1 MLESETKRN
10 YTETAPI
17 SSLPRTGQPIWRSL
31 NKYHTLGGI
40 LLLALVAILY
50 GGVFRGMS
58 ADWLQEETAAYCI
71 LVPPIAMG
79 VALSRRKQIAA
90 IPAEPNLWGLALL
103 AGGCLLFLLGIAGAD
118 EFTQRI
124 SFLGVLAGLIWTFW
138 GVARLKALAFPL
150 GLLATMVPLPGLL
163 NDRIAVPLQLLASQ
177 AASTILQMAGK
188 SVYVDGNIIQLSSTT
203 LGVAEACSGLSS
215 LSALFI
221 GSLLVGFL
229 NCSSIAARLVLVAF
243 SIPVAVFVNILRVTG
258 TAVVADYDERY
269 ATGFYHSLSGWMVFL
284 VGYLALWYLALL
296 LSRIF
301 DKQKEH

>member
-10 YTETAPI
+10 LTDTSPLSTLA
-17 SSLPRTGQPIWRSL
+17 RAGQPAWRRVS
-31 NKYHTLGGI
+31 KVHALGGFA
-40 LLLALVAILY
+40 LLALLAILY

-71 LVPPIAMG
+71 LVPPIAVG
-79 VALSRRKQIAA
+79 VAFSRRKQIAA
-90 IPAEPNLWGLALL
+90 LAAEPNLWGLTLL

-124 SFLGVLAGLIWTFW
+124 SFLAVLTGLIWTFW
-138 GVARLKALAFPL
+138 GAARLKALAFSL

-188 SVYVDGNIIQLSSTT
+188 SVYVDGNILQLSSTT

-229 NCSSIAARLVLVAF
+229 NCRSIAARLVLVAC
-243 SIPVAVFVNILRVTG
+243 SIPVAVVVNILRVTG

-269 ATGFYHSLSGWMVFL
+269 ATGFYHTLSGWLVFL

-296 LSRIF
+296 FSRVF
-301 DKQKEH
+301 DKQKAE

>member
-10 YTETAPI
+10 LTDTSPLSTLA
-17 SSLPRTGQPIWRSL
+17 RAGQPAWRRVS
-31 NKYHTLGGI
+31 KVHALGGFA
-40 LLLALVAILY
+40 LLALLAILY

-71 LVPPIAMG
+71 LVPPIAVG
-79 VALSRRKQIAA
+79 VAFSRRKQIAA
-90 IPAEPNLWGLALL
+90 LAAEPNLWGLTLL

-124 SFLGVLAGLIWTFW
+124 SFLAVLTGLIWTFW
-138 GVARLKALAFPL
+138 GAARLKALAFPL

-188 SVYVDGNIIQLSSTT
+188 SVYVDGNILQLSSTT

-229 NCSSIAARLVLVAF
+229 NCRSIAARLVLVAC
-243 SIPVAVFVNILRVTG
+243 SIPVAVVVNILRVTG

-269 ATGFYHSLSGWMVFL
+269 ATGFYHTLSGWLVFL
-284 VGYLALWYLALL
+284 IGYLALWYLALL
-296 LSRIF
+296 FSRVF
-301 DKQKEH
+301 DRQKEE

>member
-10 YTETAPI
+10 FTESAPL
-17 SSLPRTGQPIWRSL
+17 STLPRTSQPAWRSV
-31 NKYHTLGGI
+31 NKYHALGSI
-40 LLLALVAILY
+40 LLLALISILY
-50 GGVFRGMS
+50 AGVFRGMS
-58 ADWLQEETAAYCI
+58 GDWLQEETAAYCI
-71 LVPPIAMG
+71 LAPPIAVG
-79 VALSRRKQIAA
+79 VAFSRRKQVAML
-90 IPAEPNLWGLALL
+90 PAEPNLWGLVLL

-177 AASTILQMAGK
+177 AASTILEMAGK

-229 NCSSIAARLVLVAF
+229 NCRSLAARLVLVAC
-243 SIPVAVFVNILRVTG
+243 SIPVAVAVNILRVTG

-269 ATGFYHSLSGWMVFL
+269 ATGFYHTLSGWMVFL
-284 VGYLALWYLALL
+284 IGYLALWYLALL
-296 LSRIF
+296 LSRVF
-301 DKQKEH
+301 DRERES